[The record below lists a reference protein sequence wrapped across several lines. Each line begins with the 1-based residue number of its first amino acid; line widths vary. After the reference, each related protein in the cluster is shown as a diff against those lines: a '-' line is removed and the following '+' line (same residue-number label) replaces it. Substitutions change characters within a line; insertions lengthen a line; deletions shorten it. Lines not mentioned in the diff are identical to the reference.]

1 MNRRQF
7 FGCGALGAAAF
18 GMGGKAF
25 AAKKG
30 GRGERV
36 GVSTWSFHELFT
48 APKTPMTALEF
59 PATMADRYQVHS
71 LEIVA
76 PHFESTTL
84 AYLAEL
90 KRKLDDSHSRLVNI
104 PVDIKELQQG
114 GGLSDPEEGI
124 RDQAISGC
132 MRWIDAAHELGAKSV
147 RCDPGAMKPKDL
159 SATVASYRKL
169 AAYGA
174 SRGVRVL
181 IENHGGVGS
190 EHPEELVRLFQ
201 AVGPNL
207 GALPDFGN
215 FPDEATRQRGLPE
228 LFPFASTVAHAKG
241 LKFDAQG
248 NETQFDFA
256 RCMAAAKAAGFKG
269 VFSIE
274 YEGGGDPYVGVGNV
288 VNELKR
294 SL

>member
-1 MNRRQF
+1 M
-7 FGCGALGAAAF
+7 GALAIGGSARAARR
-18 GMGGKAF
+18 GGSV
-25 AAKKG
+25 
-30 GRGERV
+30 ERI
-36 GVSTWSFHELFT
+36 GISTWSFHELFT
-48 APKTPMTALEF
+48 TAKPPMTALEF
-59 PATMADRYQVHS
+59 PAMAAERYQVHS

-90 KRKLDDSHSRLVNI
+90 KRSLDAAHSRLVNI

-114 GGLSDPEEGI
+114 GGLSDAEEGV
-124 RDQAISGC
+124 RDQAIAGC

-147 RCDPGAMKPKDL
+147 RCDPGAMNPKDL
-159 SATVASYRKL
+159 GATVASYRKL
-169 AAYGA
+169 ASYGV

-215 FPDEATRQRGLPE
+215 FPDEGTRRRGLRE
-228 LFPFASTVAHAKG
+228 LFPFASSVVHAKG

-248 NETQFDFA
+248 NETQFDFG
-256 RCMAAAKAAGFKG
+256 RCMAAAKEAGFKG

-274 YEGGGDPYVGVGNV
+274 YEGGGDSYEGVSNV

>member
-18 GMGGKAF
+18 RMGGKAF

-30 GRGERV
+30 GREERI

-90 KRKLDDSHSRLVNI
+90 KRKMDDSHSRLVNI

-124 RDQAISGC
+124 RDQAIAGC
-132 MRWIDAAHELGAKSV
+132 MR
-147 RCDPGAMKPKDL
+147 
-159 SATVASYRKL
+159 
-169 AAYGA
+169 
-174 SRGVRVL
+174 
-181 IENHGGVGS
+181 
-190 EHPEELVRLFQ
+190 
-201 AVGPNL
+201 
-207 GALPDFGN
+207 
-215 FPDEATRQRGLPE
+215 
-228 LFPFASTVAHAKG
+228 
-241 LKFDAQG
+241 
-248 NETQFDFA
+248 
-256 RCMAAAKAAGFKG
+256 
-269 VFSIE
+269 
-274 YEGGGDPYVGVGNV
+274 
-288 VNELKR
+288 
-294 SL
+294 